1 VPVTCG
7 AHSRLAHNRLAL
19 QPPLQ
24 ADGTLAAAPGL
35 FRDVEHQQDLPPPS
49 STYSPTSPAY
59 SPTSSTYPPLMAT
72 QTTGAMIVVGND
84 KEEYALFSLPPP
96 FVSEQ
101 PLLIKMCRETREQD
115 ASTGNV
121 HFPFSENS
129 LPLTLQRTKQQDQPN
144 HLLCNGREYS
154 EIRTKPCCTGLS
166 FVSISCDSGEQVDGW
181 KRLEGW
187 NDLTS
192 EITFAAVPVSTP
204 LSRSV
209 RDELLLLQLEN
220 DLLEPDGAQD
230 GKEEGAVQLKQL
242 MLVRMRPELKER
254 LSSPHARV
262 RMNDANGTYE
272 LMLPGPA
279 GTRESVQTYSME
291 RTASPPATNVTSVDT
306 GEESPY
312 HIVGCG
318 TSMFTL
324 KKTETPSGE
333 RLKEKLKESQPPPKP
348 VVQACAPR
356 SQFVP
361 LKTASEKKRERE
373 EKQRER
379 EEKQRKKDAKEKD
392 AKVAKSA
399 PDDRE
404 AVKREALKMFH
415 TSPYLSKAALQEK
428 TGARMSSVNAVLNG
442 LCNHVSG
449 GPRRGFYTLKPEF
462 GGTVDPR
469 TGQGR

>member
-1 VPVTCG
+1 MLGVFLG
-7 AHSRLAHNRLAL
+7 EDS
-19 QPPLQ
+19 
-24 ADGTLAAAPGL
+24 
-35 FRDVEHQQDLPPPS
+35 EEQQKELPPPTS
-49 STYSPTSPAY
+49 STHSPTSSTFSPTSPAY
-59 SPTSSTYPPLMAT
+59 SPMVVT
-72 QTTGAMIVVGND
+72 QTASGPMIVVGNN
-84 KEEYALFSLPPP
+84 EGEYVLCSLPPP
-96 FVSEQ
+96 FVSKKSLPIE
-101 PLLIKMCRETREQD
+101 MWRETRQQD
-115 ASTGNV
+115 ARTSNV

-192 EITFAAVPVSTP
+192 EITFAAVPLSTP
-204 LSRSV
+204 FSPSASGPVLVRGPRPFLSDPRPPPQRQPSASAAT
-209 RDELLLLQLEN
+209 Q
-220 DLLEPDGAQD
+220 GGQD

-242 MLVRMRPELKER
+242 MLVRMHPELKER

-306 GEESPY
+306 GEKSPY
-312 HIVGCG
+312 QIVGCG
-318 TSMFTL
+318 TRMFTL
-324 KKTETPSGE
+324 KKTETPSRE
-333 RLKEKLKESQPPPKP
+333 RLTEKIKEWQPPPKP
-348 VVQACAPR
+348 VIQACTR
-356 SQFVP
+356 KHLFVP
-361 LKTASEKKRERE
+361 LKTASDKKRERE
-373 EKQRER
+373 ET
-379 EEKQRKKDAKEKD
+379 QRKALEKD

-399 PDDRE
+399 PDDPE
-404 AVKREALKMFH
+404 AVKRVALEMFH
-415 TSPYLSKAALQEK
+415 TSPYLSKAVLQQK
-428 TGARMSSVNAVLNG
+428 TGARMSSVVAVLND

-449 GPRRGFYTLKPEF
+449 GARRGFYTLKPEF
-462 GGTVDPR
+462 GGTVDAR